1 MRATDLTVRGRQSRR
16 ATFAFGFLTLI
27 FLCRLCGCSAISPE
41 AGMRQKVRL
50 YDKDLS
56 AAYDQTKIKKS
67 LTLDVLPKM
76 GRSKDELLSQSES
89 VVASLGQS
97 KEGYKTWFTM
107 VAFHEYELSVV
118 RKYFFVVDERVHN
131 RARRGL
137 RFDCEML
144 LDKGELDNIRLAKGA
159 RQIAALKNVLD
170 NLQKDGAEL
179 VGDVNAPGQ
188 DNRMLDV
195 SVMLIKQVFET
206 ALLDLDRSPVM
217 ATKLS
222 DPNGVEFDHLNFGAG
237 KIRVQAEGNTVIVKI
252 RLGALLPTFDE
263 LQEMGA
269 IEQVAQPAKN
279 E

>member
-1 MRATDLTVRGRQSRR
+1 MRARELKVRGRQSKD
-16 ATFAFGFLTLI
+16 ATFAFGAFALI
-27 FLCRLCGCSAISPE
+27 LLCWLGGCSVISPE
-41 AGMRQKVRL
+41 ARMQQKVRL

-89 VVASLGQS
+89 VVASLGQG
-97 KEGYKTWFTM
+97 KDGYKTWFTM

-137 RFDCEML
+137 RFDCETL
-144 LDKGELDNIRLAKGA
+144 LDKEELDNIRAAKGA
-159 RQIAALKNVLD
+159 RQVAVLKNVLD
-170 NLQKDGAEL
+170 NLQKDAAGL

-188 DNRMLDV
+188 DNRMLDI

-206 ALLDLDRSPVM
+206 ALLDLDRSPVL

-222 DPNGVEFDHLNFGAG
+222 DPNGVQFDHLNFGAG

-263 LQEMGA
+263 LEEIGVV
-269 IEQVAQPAKN
+269 EQAAQPAKV

>member
-1 MRATDLTVRGRQSRR
+1 MRATDLRVRGRQSKD
-16 ATFAFGFLTLI
+16 ATFAFGAFALI
-27 FLCRLCGCSAISPE
+27 FLCWLGGCSVISPE
-41 AGMRQKVRL
+41 ARMRQKVRF

-56 AAYDQTKIKKS
+56 AAYDQTEIKKS

-89 VVASLGQS
+89 VVASLGQG
-97 KEGYKTWFTM
+97 KDGYKTWFTM

-144 LDKGELDNIRLAKGA
+144 LDKEGLDNIRLAKGA
-159 RQIAALKNVLD
+159 RQVAVLKNMLD
-170 NLQKDGAEL
+170 NLQKDTAEL

-188 DNRMLDV
+188 DNRMLDI

-206 ALLDLDRSPVM
+206 ALLDLDRSPVL

-237 KIRVQAEGNTVIVKI
+237 KIRVQAEGNTVIVKV

-263 LQEMGA
+263 LQEMGTV
-269 IEQVAQPAKN
+269 EQVAQPAKD

>member
-1 MRATDLTVRGRQSRR
+1 MQ
-16 ATFAFGFLTLI
+16 
-27 FLCRLCGCSAISPE
+27 
-41 AGMRQKVRL
+41 QKVRL

-56 AAYDQTKIKKS
+56 AAYDQTEIKKS

-89 VVASLGQS
+89 VVASLGQG
-97 KEGYKTWFTM
+97 KDGYKTWFTM

-131 RARRGL
+131 RAKRGL
-137 RFDCEML
+137 RFDCETL
-144 LDKGELDNIRLAKGA
+144 LDKEKLDNIRAAKGA
-159 RQIAALKNVLD
+159 RQVVVLKNVLD
-170 NLQKDGAEL
+170 NLQKDATGLA
-179 VGDVNAPGQ
+179 GDVNAPGQ

-195 SVMLIKQVFET
+195 SVMLVKQVFET
-206 ALLDLDRSPVM
+206 ALLDLDRSPAL

-222 DPNGVEFDHLNFGAG
+222 DPNGVQFDHLNFGAG

-263 LQEMGA
+263 LQEMGTV
-269 IEQVAQPAKN
+269 EQVAQPAKD

>member
-1 MRATDLTVRGRQSRR
+1 MRVTDLRVRGRQSTD
-16 ATFAFGFLTLI
+16 AAFAFGASALI
-27 FLCRLCGCSAISPE
+27 LFCWLGGCSAISPE
-41 AGMRQKVRL
+41 VRMRQEVRL

-56 AAYDQTKIKKS
+56 AAYDQTKVKKS

-89 VVASLGQS
+89 VVASLGQG
-97 KEGYKTWFTM
+97 KDGYKTWFTM

-118 RKYFFVVDERVHN
+118 RKYFFVVDEKVHN
-131 RARRGL
+131 RAKRGL
-137 RFDCEML
+137 RFDCETL
-144 LDKGELDNIRLAKGA
+144 LDKEELDNIRLAKGA
-159 RQIAALKNVLD
+159 RQIAVLKNVLD
-170 NLQKDGAEL
+170 NLQKDAAEL

-188 DNRMLDV
+188 DNRMFDV
-195 SVMLIKQVFET
+195 SVMLVKQVFET
-206 ALLDLDRSPVM
+206 ALLDLDRSPAL

-237 KIRVQAEGNTVIVKI
+237 RIRVQAEGNTVIVRI

-263 LQEMGA
+263 LQEMGPV
-269 IEQVAQPAKN
+269 EQVAQPAKD

>member
-1 MRATDLTVRGRQSRR
+1 MRVTDLRVGGRQYKD
-16 ATFAFGFLTLI
+16 AAFAFGAFALI
-27 FLCRLCGCSAISPE
+27 LLCWLGGCSAIFPD
-41 AGMRQKVRL
+41 AGMRQQVRL

-56 AAYDQTKIKKS
+56 AGYDQTKIKKS

-76 GRSKDELLSQSES
+76 GRSQNELLSQSES
-89 VVASLGQS
+89 VVASLGQG
-97 KEGYKTWFTM
+97 KDGYKTWFTM

-118 RKYFFVVDERVHN
+118 RKYFFVVDERVHS

-144 LDKGELDNIRLAKGA
+144 LNKEELDSIRLAKSA
-159 RQIAALKNVLD
+159 RQVAVLKNMLD
-170 NLQKDGAEL
+170 NLQKDAAEL

-195 SVMLIKQVFET
+195 SVMLVKQVVET
-206 ALLDLDRSPVM
+206 ALLDLDRSPAL

-222 DPNGVEFDHLNFGAG
+222 DPNGVQFDHLNFGAG
-237 KIRVQAEGNTVIVKI
+237 KIRVQADGNTVIVKI

-263 LQEMGA
+263 LQEMGTV
-269 IEQVAQPAKN
+269 EQVAQPAKD

>member
-1 MRATDLTVRGRQSRR
+1 MRATDLRVRGRQSKD
-16 ATFAFGFLTLI
+16 AAFAFGAFALI
-27 FLCRLCGCSAISPE
+27 FLCRLGGCSAISPE
-41 AGMRQKVRL
+41 ARMRQEVRL

-56 AAYDQTKIKKS
+56 GAYDQTKIKKS

-89 VVASLGQS
+89 VVASLGQG
-97 KEGYKTWFTM
+97 KDGYKTWFTM

-131 RARRGL
+131 RAKRGL
-137 RFDCEML
+137 RFDCETL
-144 LDKGELDNIRLAKGA
+144 LDKKELDNIRLAKSA
-159 RQIAALKNVLD
+159 RQIAVLKNVLD
-170 NLQKDGAEL
+170 NLQKDAAGL
-179 VGDVNAPGQ
+179 VGDVNAPDQ

-206 ALLDLDRSPVM
+206 ALLDLDRSPAL

-237 KIRVQAEGNTVIVKI
+237 RIRVQAEGNTVIVRI

-263 LQEMGA
+263 LQEMGPV
-269 IEQVAQPAKN
+269 EQVAQPAKD

>member
-1 MRATDLTVRGRQSRR
+1 MRARELKVRGRQSKD
-16 ATFAFGFLTLI
+16 ATFAFGTFALI
-27 FLCRLCGCSAISPE
+27 LLCWLGGCSVISPE
-41 AGMRQKVRL
+41 ARMQQKVRF

-56 AAYDQTKIKKS
+56 AAYDQTEIKKS

-97 KEGYKTWFTM
+97 KDGYKTWFTM

-131 RARRGL
+131 RAKRGL
-137 RFDCEML
+137 RFDCETL
-144 LDKGELDNIRLAKGA
+144 LDKEKLDNIRAAKGA
-159 RQIAALKNVLD
+159 RQVVVLKNVLD
-170 NLQKDGAEL
+170 NLQKDATGLA
-179 VGDVNAPGQ
+179 GDVNAPGQ

-195 SVMLIKQVFET
+195 SVMLVKQVFET
-206 ALLDLDRSPVM
+206 ALLDLDRSPAL

-263 LQEMGA
+263 LQEMGTV
-269 IEQVAQPAKN
+269 EQVAQPAKD

>member
-1 MRATDLTVRGRQSRR
+1 MRATGLRARGRQSKD
-16 ATFAFGFLTLI
+16 ATFAFGAFAIILFCWLG
-27 FLCRLCGCSAISPE
+27 GCSLISPE
-41 AGMRQKVRL
+41 VRMRQEVRL

-89 VVASLGQS
+89 VVASLGQG
-97 KEGYKTWFTM
+97 KDGYKTWFTM
-107 VAFHEYELSVV
+107 VVFHEYELSVV
-118 RKYFFVVDERVHN
+118 RKYFFVVDERVHS

-137 RFDCEML
+137 RFDCEVL
-144 LDKGELDNIRLAKGA
+144 LDKEELDNIRLAKGA
-159 RQIAALKNVLD
+159 RQVAVLKNVLD
-170 NLQKDGAEL
+170 NLQKDAAEL

-188 DNRMLDV
+188 DNRMLDI
-195 SVMLIKQVFET
+195 SVMLVKQVFET
-206 ALLDLDRSPVM
+206 ALLDLDRSPAL
-217 ATKLS
+217 ATKLG

-237 KIRVQAEGNTVIVKI
+237 RIRVQAEGNTVIVRI

-263 LQEMGA
+263 LEEIGVV
-269 IEQVAQPAKN
+269 EQVAQPAKN

>member
-1 MRATDLTVRGRQSRR
+1 MRATDLRVRGRQSRD
-16 ATFAFGFLTLI
+16 ATFALGALALI
-27 FLCRLCGCSAISPE
+27 LLCWLGGCSVISPE
-41 AGMRQKVRL
+41 ARMQQKARL

-97 KEGYKTWFTM
+97 KDGYKTWFTM

-137 RFDCEML
+137 RFDCEAL
-144 LDKGELDNIRLAKGA
+144 LDKEELDNIRLAKGA
-159 RQIAALKNVLD
+159 RQVAVLKNVLD
-170 NLQKDGAEL
+170 NLRKDAAEL

-195 SVMLIKQVFET
+195 SVMLIRQVFET
-206 ALLDLDRSPVM
+206 ALLDLDRSPVL

-222 DPNGVEFDHLNFGAG
+222 DPNGIEFDHLNFGAG
-237 KIRVQAEGNTVIVKI
+237 KIGVQTEGNTVIVRI

-263 LQEMGA
+263 LEETGGVQ
-269 IEQVAQPAKN
+269 QVAQPAKD

>member
-1 MRATDLTVRGRQSRR
+1 MRVTDLRVGSRQYKD
-16 ATFAFGFLTLI
+16 AAFAFGAFAIIL
-27 FLCRLCGCSAISPE
+27 LCWLGGCSVISPE
-41 AGMRQKVRL
+41 ARMQQKARL

-89 VVASLGQS
+89 VVASLGQD
-97 KEGYKTWFTM
+97 KDGYKTWFTM

-137 RFDCEML
+137 RFDSETL
-144 LDKGELDNIRLAKGA
+144 LDKEELDNIRLAKGA
-159 RQIAALKNVLD
+159 KQVAVLKNVLD
-170 NLQKDGAEL
+170 NLQKDAAGL
-179 VGDVNAPGQ
+179 MSDVNAPGQ
-188 DNRMLDV
+188 DNRMLDI

-206 ALLDLDRSPVM
+206 ALLDLDRSP
-217 ATKLS
+217 ALAAKLS

-237 KIRVQAEGNTVIVKI
+237 KIRVQTDGNTVIVKI

-263 LQEMGA
+263 PQEMGSV
-269 IEQVAQPAKN
+269 EQVAQPAKD

>member
-1 MRATDLTVRGRQSRR
+1 MRARELKVRGRQSKD
-16 ATFAFGFLTLI
+16 ATFAFGAFALI
-27 FLCRLCGCSAISPE
+27 LLCWLGGCSVISPE
-41 AGMRQKVRL
+41 ARMQQKVRL

-56 AAYDQTKIKKS
+56 AAYDQTKTKKS

-89 VVASLGQS
+89 VVASLGQG
-97 KEGYKTWFTM
+97 KDGYKTWFTM

-137 RFDCEML
+137 RFDSETL
-144 LDKGELDNIRLAKGA
+144 LDKEELDNIRLAKGA
-159 RQIAALKNVLD
+159 RQVAVLKNVLD
-170 NLQKDGAEL
+170 NLQKDAAGL
-179 VGDVNAPGQ
+179 MSDVNAPGQ
-188 DNRMLDV
+188 NNRMLDI
-195 SVMLIKQVFET
+195 SVMLVKQVCET
-206 ALLDLDRSPVM
+206 ALLDLDRSP
-217 ATKLS
+217 ALAAKLS

-237 KIRVQAEGNTVIVKI
+237 KIRVQAEGNTVVVKI

-263 LQEMGA
+263 LQEMGTV
-269 IEQVAQPAKN
+269 EQAAQPAKD

>member
-1 MRATDLTVRGRQSRR
+1 MRARELKVRGRQSKD
-16 ATFAFGFLTLI
+16 ATFAFGAFALI
-27 FLCRLCGCSAISPE
+27 LLCWLGGCSVISPE
-41 AGMRQKVRL
+41 ARMQQKVRF

-56 AAYDQTKIKKS
+56 AAYDQTEIKKS

-97 KEGYKTWFTM
+97 KDGYKTWFTM

-131 RARRGL
+131 RAKRGL
-137 RFDCEML
+137 RFDCETL
-144 LDKGELDNIRLAKGA
+144 LDKEKLDNIRAAKGA
-159 RQIAALKNVLD
+159 RQVVVLKNVLD
-170 NLQKDGAEL
+170 NLQKDATGLA
-179 VGDVNAPGQ
+179 GDVNAPGQ

-195 SVMLIKQVFET
+195 SVMLVKQVFET
-206 ALLDLDRSPVM
+206 ALLDLDRSPAL

-263 LQEMGA
+263 LQEMGTV
-269 IEQVAQPAKN
+269 EQVAQPAKD